1 MSFVLFSAE
10 EILGQLD
17 RCAAAFTFPVLDNGY
32 VYPADVR
39 MSLYRDEA
47 RWAMVIEVLGYN
59 VHMGGVEG
67 IDNCLYCFGNCLG
80 RKPGLSPED
89 TLRPVTNVEG
99 PEGPEGPVFGE
110 HDAVHPQA
118 TALSL
123 RGRRVEI
130 PRDPEHYR
138 RRGIELEAP
147 PRLRGFELLRA
158 LLPEQREEL
167 LASEQELR
175 ARVPRDL
182 PLLLRLDEW
191 KHPDL
196 SDGDTPGEAKA
207 FQLLARALEEGDAT
221 LYRTKSKPNTHWKNW
236 PDAGTL

>member
-1 MSFVLFSAE
+1 MSFVLFSAD

-39 MSLYRDEA
+39 MTLYRDEA
-47 RWAMVIEVLGYN
+47 RWAIVIEVLGYN
-59 VHMGGVEG
+59 VHMGGIEG

-89 TLRPVTNVEG
+89 TLRPVTDG
-99 PEGPEGPVFGE
+99 QGPVFGE
-110 HDAVHPQA
+110 DDAVSPKAQ
-118 TALSL
+118 ALSL

-138 RRGIELEAP
+138 HRGIELEHP
-147 PRLRGFELLRA
+147 DRLRGFELLRG
-158 LLPEQREEL
+158 LLPEHREAL
-167 LASEQELR
+167 LASEEELR

-182 PLLLRLDEW
+182 PQLLRLDEW

-196 SDGDTPGEAKA
+196 SDGETPGESKA

-221 LYRTKSKPNTHWKNW
+221 VYRTKSKPNTHWKHW